1 LYINLNFTP
10 LALTQNEFMTAE
22 HQRLAVN
29 AAKQIPLERWGPY
42 LSDRQWGTVRE
53 DYGPYGDAWHYFPY
67 DHAHCR
73 AYRWGEDGLGGISD
87 FFQNLCF
94 AVSLWNGKDTILK
107 ERLFGLGNSQGN
119 HGEDVKELYY
129 YLDNIP
135 SHYYMEFLY
144 KYPQQAFPYEKIISE
159 NQKRSKLEPEYEL
172 LDTGVFDKN
181 EYFDVRITYAKQS
194 STDIFIKINILNRG
208 DKAAPIT
215 VLPTLWFYNRWNQT
229 EKKPV
234 ITARDKFSVKA
245 TYKRLG
251 SYYLYF
257 QPPKDRL
264 FTDNE
269 TNTEKVSGIPNATPF
284 VKDAFHDA
292 VINKKNVNELRA
304 KKSGTKFAP
313 VYEYNIEGGKS
324 KDIYLRLSNKL
335 SDNPFATGFEY
346 IFNLRKEEANSFYN
360 AIIPG
365 TDNEDLYNIQRQA
378 LAGILWSKQYYH
390 FDVERWLSTSDGIT
404 PVNPGKQ
411 NGRNHDWKHLKNQ
424 DIIAMPDKW
433 EYPWYAAWDLAFHC
447 IPMAMVDPTFAKH
460 QLLLIM
466 REWYMKPDGQLPAYE
481 WNFSDVNP
489 PVQAWAA
496 LQVYIIEKNKTGKGD
511 INFLKRIF
519 QKLLINFTW
528 WVNRKDASG
537 NNLFEGGFL
546 GLDNIGVF
554 NRSIQLPGQMQL
566 EQADGTSWMGM
577 YALNMMDIALEI
589 AMVDR
594 AFEDTATKFF
604 EQFVLIAEALNEQGM
619 WNEDDKFF
627 YDTLAIAGSPPLQLR
642 IHSIVGL
649 TTLFAVSII
658 EKKMLDKLSDFKKR
672 ISWFENYRLKN
683 NKYWPNEE
691 HSDGEQILLSLI
703 PQQRLIYLLERL
715 LNESEFLSEGG
726 IRALSKYHEA
736 NPYSVKI
743 DGVEYT
749 IQYDPGDSTSN
760 FFGGNSNWRGPVW
773 MPINYIIIQSIRKYG
788 EFYGDSLLVEYPVGS
803 GNKMNLM
810 QVADELTQ
818 RVISLFRKDNN
829 GDRRLHG
836 DYNWF
841 YRQPGNE
848 HLLLFFEY
856 FHGDSGSGLGASHQ
870 TGWTAVVAELIQEA
884 ENKKKRAEV
893 PAPVISGGLED

>member
-1 LYINLNFTP
+1 
-10 LALTQNEFMTAE
+10 MTAE

-29 AAKQIPLERWGPY
+29 AAKQIPLEQWGPY

-94 AVSLWNGKDTILK
+94 AVSLWNGKDAILK

-129 YLDNIP
+129 YLDNVP

-172 LDTGVFDKN
+172 LDTGVFNNN

-208 DKAAPIT
+208 EKAAPIT

-257 QPPKDRL
+257 QPAKDRL

-269 TNTEKVSGIPNATPF
+269 TNTEKVSGVPNATPF

-324 KDIYLRLSNKL
+324 RDIYLRLSNKL

-360 AIIPG
+360 AIIPETG
-365 TDNEDLYNIQRQA
+365 NEDLYNIQRQA
-378 LAGILWSKQYYH
+378 LAGVLWSKQYYH

-447 IPMAMVDPTFAKH
+447 IPLAMVDPTFAKH

-496 LQVYIIEKNKTGKGD
+496 LQVYMIEKNKTGKGD

-554 NRSIQLPGQMQL
+554 NRSIQLPGQIQL

-619 WNEDDKFF
+619 WNEDDRFF

-658 EKKMLDKLSDFKKR
+658 EKKMLDKLTDFKKR

-773 MPINYIIIQSIRKYG
+773 MPINFIIIQSIRKYG
-788 EFYGDSLLVEYPVGS
+788 EFYGDSLLVECPVGS

-818 RVISLFRKDNN
+818 RVISLFRKDKK

-836 DYNWF
+836 EYNWF

-848 HLLLFFEY
+848 NLLLFFEY

-870 TGWTAVVAELIQEA
+870 TGWTAVIAELIQEA
-884 ENKKKRAEV
+884 ENKKKKAQA
-893 PAPVISGGLED
+893 PAPVISEGLED